1 MSDKTTTPEPLVSD
15 ERIASRVEEYILQ
28 YRTEITRVAKEYRD
42 EYEVDRRSHLS
53 RIQEL
58 EDQVKALREAGGE
71 AMDLISSAQSVLE
84 RYLQPDG
91 HTKERCMDLL
101 IGLFDGPRQRK
112 VESAWDAASKPSN
125 NNTGS

>member
-1 MSDKTTTPEPLVSD
+1 MP
-15 ERIASRVEEYILQ
+15 
-28 YRTEITRVAKEYRD
+28 RTEHSYLCDVCEKAWATLANISALQMIRD
-42 EYEVDRRSHLS
+42 HYETDRRSHLS

-58 EDQVKALREAGGE
+58 EDHVKALREAGGE

>member
-58 EDQVKALREAGGE
+58 EDQVKALREAGVK
-71 AMDLISSAQSVLE
+71 QW
-84 RYLQPDG
+84 
-91 HTKERCMDLL
+91 T
-101 IGLFDGPRQRK
+101 
-112 VESAWDAASKPSN
+112 
-125 NNTGS
+125 